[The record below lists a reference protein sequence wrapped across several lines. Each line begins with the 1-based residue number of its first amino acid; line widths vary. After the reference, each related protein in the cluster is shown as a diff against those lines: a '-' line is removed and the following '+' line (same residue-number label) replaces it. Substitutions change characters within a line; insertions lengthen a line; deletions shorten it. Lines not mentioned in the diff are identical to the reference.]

1 MKFAIQIQPQTLR
14 ARVRASLLLCAITVV
29 LLAIAA
35 KDPRTYG
42 VGILCPSLRIFGIYC
57 PGCGSTRATYF
68 LLHGE
73 VETAFRHNP
82 LLLLLGVPILGWMR
96 FALALSA
103 ARAKKPILSSPA
115 WIGWVV
121 VVLLI
126 GYCVFRNIPL
136 ASLEHLRPPSTVLPL
151 SVK

>member
-1 MKFAIQIQPQTLR
+1 MQPQTLR
-14 ARVRASLLLCAITVV
+14 ARMRASLLLCAITVV

-73 VETAFRHNP
+73 VESAFRHNP
-82 LLLLLGVPILGWMR
+82 LLLLLGVPIFGWMI
-96 FALALSA
+96 FALALSVV
-103 ARAKKPILSSPA
+103 RATRPIVNSPA

-126 GYCVFRNIPL
+126 AYCVFRNIPL
-136 ASLEHLRPPSTVLPL
+136 ASLEKLRPPPTVLPL
-151 SVK
+151 RLK